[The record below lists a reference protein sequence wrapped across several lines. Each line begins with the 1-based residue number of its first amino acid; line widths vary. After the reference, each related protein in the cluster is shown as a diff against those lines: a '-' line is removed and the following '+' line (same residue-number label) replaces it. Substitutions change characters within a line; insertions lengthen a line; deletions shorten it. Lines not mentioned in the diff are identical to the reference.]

1 MMTPTAIL
9 AADWSTWMR
18 TPLARSLLLS
28 LAVHVAVIALLRP
41 APGGD
46 GAHPV
51 IIQARLMDVAAQQ
64 AAPSAAPVAEEA
76 PQPTVPTPPEQTPP
90 APEPVMLTTPAPST
104 LPPLPPPP
112 TPPIERMADAA
123 AGAPAPAPVV
133 TTPTPA
139 HDDVTRTGPSE
150 ASPLPSVP
158 LGIDDTWYLARQ
170 VDRHPKAIGKIEP
183 EYPEDARHRGVEGTL
198 KLKLRIDPLGRVR
211 AAEVIEAD
219 PPGVFE
225 QAALAAFRDA
235 RFEPAMRDGR
245 PVRYEAYI
253 RVDFRLSD

>member
-1 MMTPTAIL
+1 MTSAATL
-9 AADWSTWMR
+9 ASDWSAWMR

-46 GAHPV
+46 GVRPV
-51 IIQARLMDVAAQQ
+51 IIQARLMDIAAQQ
-64 AAPSAAPVAEEA
+64 AAPSAAPVAEDA
-76 PQPTVPTPPEQTPP
+76 PLPAMPTEPEQAPP
-90 APEPVMLTTPAPST
+90 APEPVPLTTPAPSP
-104 LPPLPPPP
+104 LPSPPPP
-112 TPPIERMADAA
+112 PAQAAERMDDAA

-170 VDRHPKAIGKIEP
+170 VDRHPRAIGRIEP
-183 EYPEDARHRGVEGTL
+183 EYPEEARHRGVEGTL

-211 AAEVIEAD
+211 AAEVVEAV